1 MEENLK
7 QLQITGNDIIKI
19 AIYGPESTGKT
30 TLAKQ
35 LAAHFDTVW
44 APEFARDYLQEKWNT
59 KKEICAPEDV
69 LPIAI
74 GQMQLENE
82 ALQKANTYLFADT
95 CLMITKVFSEM
106 YYGFCDAKL
115 DKAARKHKY
124 DLFFLTDVDVPWE
137 QDDLRDAPNDRVETF
152 EKFKM
157 ALIENNKPFIVL
169 SGDAEMRFQKAIA
182 IIEELTKA
190 KEIGFSSQDYLQILE
205 TGIPLITIKKQLN
218 IFKNGIAKVILN
230 RPATINDGILKLSDV
245 EFQKY
250 SNFFD
255 AKKDKLK
262 LKKFVPAS
270 GAASRM
276 FKFLN
281 EFLNEFEI
289 ENESINAYINRKKAN
304 NLLIF
309 LAGLEKFPF
318 FKTIDKK
325 LKEIY
330 PDFESWNKDQKNYH
344 FIKLML
350 DKEHFDFANKPKGIL
365 PFHNYKNYIATPIQ
379 EHLIESV
386 LYASSNGNSNLHF
399 TVSEIHKTQFEKT
412 LNKVKSK
419 IETEYNS
426 TIVITFSHQ
435 KTATDTIAVDLNN
448 TPFRSIDD
456 KLVFRPGGHGALI
469 ENLNRLDADIVFI
482 KNIDNVI
489 QDESETITLY
499 KKALA
504 GILLES
510 QQKITGY
517 LSKLD
522 KISENEISE
531 IEIFLDKKLN
541 NKVISDFIKYTLEH
555 KIIYL
560 KEVLNRPIRVC
571 GMVKNEGEPGGGP
584 FWVNDSK
591 GNATLQIVETAQI
604 DLTNENQVLIAKN
617 ATHFNPVDLVCAIKD
632 YKGSKFDLREYIDA
646 NSGFIVDKNKEGKL
660 LKGYELPGLWNGAM
674 ANWITIFVEVPLI
687 TFNPVK
693 TVNDLLK
700 AAHQQK

>member
-1 MEENLK
+1 MEEKLK
-7 QLQITGNDIIKI
+7 QHQITGNNIIKI

-35 LAAHFDTVW
+35 LATHFNTTW
-44 APEFARDYLQEKWNT
+44 AMEFARDYLQEKWNA
-59 KKEICAPEDV
+59 KQEICVAEDL

-82 ALQKANTYLFADT
+82 ALQKANKYLFTDT
-95 CLMITKVFSEM
+95 CLMVTKVFSEI

-115 DKAARKHKY
+115 EKAARKHKY

-137 QDDLRDAPNDRVETF
+137 QDDLRDAPNDRIATF
-152 EKFKM
+152 EKFKQ

-190 KEIGFSSQDYLQILE
+190 KELGFSGQDYLQILE
-205 TGIPLITIKKQLN
+205 TEIHLNSIEKQLN
-218 IFKNGIAKVILN
+218 IFKIGVDKSILN
-230 RPATINDGILKLSDV
+230 RPAVVNDGVLKLTK
-245 EFQKY
+245 EEIQKY
-250 SNFFD
+250 SDYFEV
-255 AKKDKLK
+255 KKDKLK

-281 EFLNEFEI
+281 EFLNEFDI

-304 NLLIF
+304 NLSIF

-325 LKEIY
+325 LKEIH
-330 PDFESWNKDQKNYH
+330 PDFDSWNKDQKNYQ
-344 FIKLML
+344 FIKIML
-350 DKEHFDFANKPKGIL
+350 DLSHFDYANKPKGIL
-365 PFHNYKNYIATPIQ
+365 PFHNYKNHIATPIE

-386 LYASSNGNSNLHF
+386 LYASSKAISNLHF

-419 IETEYNS
+419 IETENNA
-426 TIVITFSHQ
+426 TIVINFSHQ
-435 KTATDTIAVDLNN
+435 KKATDTIAVDINN
-448 TPFRSIDD
+448 IPFRDSKG

-469 ENLNRLDADIVFI
+469 ENLNSLNADIVFI

-489 QDESETITLY
+489 QNESEAIALY

-504 GILLES
+504 GILIEL
-510 QQKITGY
+510 QIKIANY

-522 KISENEISE
+522 EISENEISE

-541 NKVISDFIKYTLEH
+541 NKVISDFSKYALEH

-591 GNATLQIVETAQI
+591 GNATLQIVETLQI
-604 DLTNENQVLIAKN
+604 DLTNENQALIAKN

-632 YKGSKFDLREYIDA
+632 YKGSKFDLREYIDV
-646 NSGFIVDKNKEGKL
+646 NSGFIVDKNKDGKP

-674 ANWITIFVEVPLI
+674 AKWITVFVEVPLI

-700 AAHQQK
+700 SAHQQK

>member
-7 QLQITGNDIIKI
+7 QLQIAGNDIIKI

-59 KKEICAPEDV
+59 KKEICALEDL

-137 QDDLRDAPNDRVETF
+137 QDDLRDAPNNRVETF
-152 EKFKM
+152 EKFKT

-190 KEIGFSSQDYLQILE
+190 RGLGFSSQDYLQILE

-230 RPATINDGILKLSDV
+230 RPATISDGISKLSDV

-281 EFLNEFEI
+281 EFLNEFDI

-419 IETEYNS
+419 IETENNS

-435 KTATDTIAVDLNN
+435 KTATDIIAVDLNN
-448 TPFRSIDD
+448 TPFRSSDD

-469 ENLNRLDADIVFI
+469 ENLNGLDADIVFI

-531 IEIFLDKKLN
+531 IVIFIDEKLN

-591 GNATLQIVETAQI
+591 GNVTLQIVETAQL

-632 YKGSKFDLREYIDA
+632 YKGSKFDLRDYIDE

>member
-7 QLQITGNDIIKI
+7 QLQITGNEIVKI

-35 LAAHFDTVW
+35 LANHFNTVW
-44 APEFARDYLQEKWNT
+44 AAEFARDYLQEKWNT
-59 KKEICAPEDV
+59 KKEICTAEDL

-74 GQMQLENE
+74 GQMKLENS

-95 CLMITKVFSEM
+95 CLMITKVFSEI
-106 YYGFCDAKL
+106 YYGFCDSKL

-124 DLFFLTDVDVPWE
+124 DLFFLTDIDVPWE
-137 QDDLRDAPNDRVETF
+137 QDDLRDTPNNRVETF
-152 EKFKM
+152 EKFKQ
-157 ALIENNKPFIVL
+157 ALIDNNKPFIVL
-169 SGDAEMRFQKAIA
+169 SGNPKMRFQKAIA

-190 KEIGFSSQDYLQILE
+190 MELGFSGQDYLQILE
-205 TGIPLITIKKQLN
+205 TGIPLTTIEKQLN
-218 IFKNGIAKVILN
+218 VFKNGIAKANLN
-230 RPATINDGILKLSDV
+230 RPAVINDGILKLTKE

-250 SNFFD
+250 SNYFD
-255 AKKDKLK
+255 TKKDKLK

-276 FKFLN
+276 FKFLK
-281 EFLNEFEI
+281 EFLNEFDI
-289 ENESINAYINRKKAN
+289 ENESINAYTNRKKAN
-304 NLLIF
+304 NLSLF

-318 FKTIDKK
+318 FKTIEKQ
-325 LKEIY
+325 LRETHI
-330 PDFESWNKDQKNYH
+330 DFDSWNKDQKNYK
-344 FIKLML
+344 FIKFML
-350 DKEHFDFANKPKGIL
+350 DVEHFDYANKPKGIL
-365 PFHNYKNYIATPIQ
+365 PFHNYKNHVATPIE

-386 LYASSNGNSNLHF
+386 LYASSDGNANLHF
-399 TVSEIHKTQFEKT
+399 TVSEIHKSQFEKT

-419 IETEYNS
+419 IELEHNIK
-426 TIVITFSHQ
+426 IVINFSHQ
-435 KTATDTIAVDLNN
+435 KSETDNIAVDLNN
-448 TPFRSIDD
+448 IPFRDGYD

-469 ENLNRLDADIVFI
+469 ENLNLLDADIVFI

-489 QDESETITLY
+489 QNESEVIALY

-504 GILLES
+504 GILIEL
-510 QQKITGY
+510 QRKIANY

-522 KISENEISE
+522 KISENEIDE

-541 NKVISDFIKYTLEH
+541 NKVISDFSKYALEH

-584 FWVNDSK
+584 FWVNNSK
-591 GNATLQIVETAQI
+591 GNATLQIVETSQI
-604 DLTNENQVLIAKN
+604 DLANENQASIAKN

-632 YKGSKFDLREYIDA
+632 YKGSKFDLRNYIDV
-646 NSGFIVDKNKEGKL
+646 NSGFIVDKNKDGKP

-674 ANWITIFVEVPLI
+674 ANWITVFVEVPLI

>member
-7 QLQITGNDIIKI
+7 QLQYTGNDIIKI

-35 LAAHFDTVW
+35 LAAHFNTVW
-44 APEFARDYLQEKWNT
+44 APEFARDYLQEKWNS
-59 KKEICAPEDV
+59 KKEICAAEDL

-74 GQMQLENE
+74 VQMQLENE

-95 CLMITKVFSEM
+95 CLMVTKVFSEM
-106 YYGFCDAKL
+106 YYGYCDAKL

-137 QDDLRDAPNDRVETF
+137 QDDLRDAPNNRVETF

-169 SGDAEMRFQKAIA
+169 SGNPKMRFQKAIA

-190 KEIGFSSQDYLQILE
+190 KGLGFSSQDYLQILE
-205 TGIPLITIKKQLN
+205 TGIPLTSIEKQLN
-218 IFKNGIAKVILN
+218 IFKNGIAKVVLD
-230 RPATINDGILKLSDV
+230 RPAVLNDGILKLTND

-250 SNFFD
+250 SNYFD
-255 AKKDKLK
+255 TEKDKLK

-281 EFLNEFEI
+281 EFLNEFDI
-289 ENESINAYINRKKAN
+289 ENETINAYINRKNAN
-304 NLLIF
+304 NLSVF
-309 LAGLEKFPF
+309 LAGIEKFPF
-318 FKTIDKK
+318 FKTIEKQ
-325 LKEIY
+325 LREAHT
-330 PDFESWNKDQKNYH
+330 DFDSWNKDRKNYY
-344 FIKLML
+344 FIKRML
-350 DKEHFDFANKPKGIL
+350 DLSHFDYANKPKGIL
-365 PFHNYKNYIATPIQ
+365 PFHNYKNHIATPIE

-412 LNKVKSK
+412 LNKIKSK
-419 IETEYNS
+419 IEAENNT
-426 TIVITFSHQ
+426 TIAITFSHQ
-435 KTATDTIAVDLNN
+435 KTATDTVAVDLNN
-448 TPFRSIDD
+448 FPFRGSND

-469 ENLNRLDADIVFI
+469 ENLNGLDADIVFI

-489 QDESETITLY
+489 QDESETIALY

-504 GILLES
+504 GILIEL
-510 QQKITGY
+510 QRKITSY

-531 IEIFLDKKLN
+531 IVIFVDEKLN
-541 NKVISDFIKYTLEH
+541 NKVISDFLKYTLEH

-591 GNATLQIVETAQI
+591 GNATLQIVETSQI
-604 DLTNENQVLIAKN
+604 DLTNENQALIAEKP
-617 ATHFNPVDLVCAIKD
+617 THFNPVDLVCAIKD
-632 YKGSKFDLREYIDA
+632 YKGSKFDLREYIDV
-646 NSGFIVDKNKEGKL
+646 NSGFIVDKNKDGKP

-674 ANWITIFVEVPLI
+674 ANWITVFVEVPLI
-687 TFNPVK
+687 TFSPVK

-700 AAHQQK
+700 AAHQPK

>member
-19 AIYGPESTGKT
+19 AIYGPENTGKT

-35 LAAHFDTVW
+35 LASHFNTTW
-44 APEFARDYLQEKWNT
+44 APEFARDYLQEKWNA
-59 KKEICAPEDV
+59 KQEICVAEDL

-74 GQMQLENE
+74 GQMQLENS

-95 CLMITKVFSEM
+95 CLMITKVFSEI

-137 QDDLRDAPNDRVETF
+137 QDDLRDAPNNRVETF
-152 EKFKM
+152 EKFKQ

-169 SGDAEMRFQKAIA
+169 SGNPKMRFQKAIT

-190 KEIGFSSQDYLQILE
+190 IKIGFSGQDYLQILE
-205 TGIPLITIKKQLN
+205 TGIPLTTIEKQLN
-218 IFKNGIAKVILN
+218 VFKNGIAKANLN
-230 RPATINDGILKLSDV
+230 RPAVVNDGILKLTKE

-250 SNFFD
+250 SNYFD
-255 AKKDKLK
+255 TKKDKLK

-276 FKFLN
+276 FKFLK
-281 EFLNEFEI
+281 EFLNEFDI

-304 NLLIF
+304 NLSLF

-318 FKTIDKK
+318 FKTIEKQ
-325 LKEIY
+325 LRETHI
-330 PDFESWNKDQKNYH
+330 DFDSWNKDQKRFH
-344 FIKLML
+344 FIKRML
-350 DKEHFDFANKPKGIL
+350 DIEHFDYANKPKGIL
-365 PFHNYKNYIATPIQ
+365 PFHIYKNHIATPIE

-386 LYASSNGNSNLHF
+386 LYASSDGNAHLHF
-399 TVSEIHKTQFEKT
+399 TVSEIHKSQFEKT
-412 LNKVKSK
+412 LDKIKSK
-419 IETEYNS
+419 IELKHNIK
-426 TIVITFSHQ
+426 IVINFSHQ
-435 KTATDTIAVDLNN
+435 KSETDTIAVDLNN
-448 TPFRSIDD
+448 IPFRDGYN

-469 ENLNRLDADIVFI
+469 ENLNSLDADIVFI

-489 QDESETITLY
+489 QNESETIALH

-504 GILLES
+504 GILIEL
-510 QQKITGY
+510 QQIIFRYLYDIENINENKFIEITTFITE
-517 LSKLD
+517 KLD
-522 KISENEISE
+522 HNLIPDFAKFTIENKIS
-531 IEIFLDKKLN
+531 
-541 NKVISDFIKYTLEH
+541 
-555 KIIYL
+555 YL
-560 KEVLNRPIRVC
+560 KEFLNRPIRVC

-604 DLTNENQVLIAKN
+604 DLNNENYALIAKN

-632 YKGSKFDLREYIDA
+632 YKGSKFDLRDYIDV
-646 NSGFIVDKNKEGKL
+646 NSGFIVDKNKEGKP

-674 ANWITIFVEVPLI
+674 AKWIAVFVEVPLI

-700 AAHQQK
+700 ATHQQK